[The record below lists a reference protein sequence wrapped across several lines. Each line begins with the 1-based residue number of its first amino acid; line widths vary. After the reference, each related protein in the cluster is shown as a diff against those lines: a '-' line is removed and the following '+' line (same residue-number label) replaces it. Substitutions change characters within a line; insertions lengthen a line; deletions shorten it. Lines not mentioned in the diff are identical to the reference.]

1 VAARLRRAVTVVPD
15 FPRSFLRSAWVRRL
29 LPIGVLAAT
38 VAAGTVVTRANASA
52 SPNDIFRT
60 TTVTTGSVQQ
70 RLNVTGSVQ
79 RVNQVSESFAVA
91 GTVSSV
97 SVAVGD
103 KVASGQTLATLDP
116 APLRSAVTVA
126 RASLAKAK
134 ATLESDQ
141 SATATATTQAQT
153 STRSVSAN
161 ASPTTPPTADPVVE
175 GSAGPSA
182 ESANQRLAATKQRV
196 TIAQNSVAADL
207 GRATSALERCSSFL
221 PSESGTNPTPRDSP
235 SFSPTTAPEA
245 TVTRPASGFGTK
257 SAAAVAPTTSPSPA
271 PSSGAELKSC
281 LGALRGVPTKQQI
294 QRDQQ
299 ILKSSQAAL
308 TRAFTALITT
318 AGNTSALPATSNR
331 TRSTDQSTS
340 SQPASTRSTTQAASS
355 PSPTSQ
361 SSSPQTGATGQS
373 SEARVVS
380 DRAAITNAEAV
391 LSGATKNRASAILKS
406 STAGTVGSVGFVKG
420 TPSAGKSI
428 VVVGAGAVEVTVSV
442 PLASIASVHVGQVA
456 KVTPQGAAASAA
468 GTVTSISLLPTAT
481 STATSSGTGASQG
494 TAATGPTYPVVV
506 RVSDT
511 GATLASGSRAE
522 VSLLIGTADHVLT
535 VPNSALMP
543 LTRGQALASTL
554 KNGVATRVLVR
565 TGYVGTLATQ
575 VTSGLTAGQQV
586 VLADLSTALPT
597 NTTNSRRFGFGAGGA
612 GGFSGAGLGGGG
624 SGFGPPR

>member
-1 VAARLRRAVTVVPD
+1 
-15 FPRSFLRSAWVRRL
+15 
-29 LPIGVLAAT
+29 
-38 VAAGTVVTRANASA
+38 
-52 SPNDIFRT
+52 
-60 TTVTTGSVQQ
+60 
-70 RLNVTGSVQ
+70 
-79 RVNQVSESFAVA
+79 
-91 GTVSSV
+91 
-97 SVAVGD
+97 
-103 KVASGQTLATLDP
+103 
-116 APLRSAVTVA
+116 
-126 RASLAKAK
+126 
-134 ATLESDQ
+134 
-141 SATATATTQAQT
+141 
-153 STRSVSAN
+153 
-161 ASPTTPPTADPVVE
+161 
-175 GSAGPSA
+175 
-182 ESANQRLAATKQRV
+182 
-196 TIAQNSVAADL
+196 
-207 GRATSALERCSSFL
+207 
-221 PSESGTNPTPRDSP
+221 
-235 SFSPTTAPEA
+235 
-245 TVTRPASGFGTK
+245 
-257 SAAAVAPTTSPSPA
+257 
-271 PSSGAELKSC
+271 
-281 LGALRGVPTKQQI
+281 
-294 QRDQQ
+294 
-299 ILKSSQAAL
+299 
-308 TRAFTALITT
+308 
-318 AGNTSALPATSNR
+318 
-331 TRSTDQSTS
+331 
-340 SQPASTRSTTQAASS
+340 
-355 PSPTSQ
+355 
-361 SSSPQTGATGQS
+361 
-373 SEARVVS
+373 
-380 DRAAITNAEAV
+380 
-391 LSGATKNRASAILKS
+391 
-406 STAGTVGSVGFVKG
+406 VGSVGFVKG

-494 TAATGPTYPVVV
+494 TAATSPTYPVVV